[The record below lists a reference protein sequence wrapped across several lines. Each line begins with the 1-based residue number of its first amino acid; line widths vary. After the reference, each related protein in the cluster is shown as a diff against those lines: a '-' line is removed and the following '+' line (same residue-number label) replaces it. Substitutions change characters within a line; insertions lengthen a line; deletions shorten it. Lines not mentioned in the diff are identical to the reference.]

1 MSVDRELDQLR
12 RQWQADTAVPRG
24 LPAAIE
30 RQTRNMRL
38 LLLVQLAVTGGFG
51 IGSIVWALTS
61 FQEDAVVLAVAIWTF
76 LVIGWAFSL
85 TNRRGTWKPATS
97 TTAAFLD
104 LAIIR
109 CRRRHRAIASAP
121 VFYLVVLS
129 FNLAWTWMYHAPM
142 RHEVLG
148 LGAFLTSG
156 SNLVVW
162 IVTAGLGV
170 LAVSYTRRLRTQLDN
185 LVIVRRQ
192 LDESHGIPEVRSIPQ
207 ADKSHP

>member
-1 MSVDRELDQLR
+1 MSVDRELDYLR

-30 RQTRNMRL
+30 RQTHNMRL
-38 LLLVQLAVTGGFG
+38 LLFVQVAVTCGFG

-76 LVIGWAFSL
+76 LAIAWAFSL
-85 TNRRGTWKPATS
+85 ANRRGTWKPATS

-109 CRRRHRAIASAP
+109 CRRRRRAIAFAP
-121 VFYLVVLS
+121 VLYIVVLS
-129 FNLAWTWMYHAPM
+129 FNLAWIWMYHAPM
-142 RHEVLG
+142 QHNALG

-156 SNLVVW
+156 SNLAVW
-162 IVTAGLGV
+162 IVTACLGV
-170 LAVSYTRRLRTQLDN
+170 LAMSYGHRLRTRLNN
-185 LVIVRRQ
+185 LVILRRQ
-192 LDESHGIPEVRSIPQ
+192 LDEPHGTP
-207 ADKSHP
+207 

>member
-1 MSVDRELDQLR
+1 VSVDRELDDLR

-38 LLLVQLAVTGGFG
+38 LVLVQIAVTCGFG
-51 IGSIVWALTS
+51 IGSLVWALTS

-76 LVIGWAFSL
+76 LAIGWAFSL
-85 TNRRGTWKPATS
+85 PNRRGTWKPGTP

-109 CRRRHRAIASAP
+109 CRRRRRAIAFGS
-121 VFYLVVLS
+121 VFYIVVLS
-129 FNLAWTWMYHAPM
+129 FNLAWMWIYHAPM

-156 SNLVVW
+156 PNLAVW
-162 IVTAGLGV
+162 TVTAGLGV
-170 LAVSYTRRLRTQLDN
+170 LAVSYRRRLRTQLDN

-192 LDESHGIPEVRSIPQ
+192 LDEPPGVV
-207 ADKSHP
+207 